1 MKVQEFKLMLLN
13 KLYTIT
19 DEWFDTNTLQDRFIN
34 GTLKTIIKANKN
46 KYDNLINMFADENGD
61 IDLSEMRNQLI
72 NVIPERIEMDVNEIT
87 SKWNIPSYL
96 IPNKLLLLTR
106 KDILD
111 ILKLINKG
119 YTLFVYPL

>member
-1 MKVQEFKLMLLN
+1 MKTNEFKLMVVN
-13 KLYTIT
+13 KLYSLV

-34 GTLKTIIKANKN
+34 GTLKTIIKANQH
-46 KYDNLINMFADENGD
+46 KYDNLINMFADENGNV
-61 IDLSEMRNQLI
+61 DLSEIRNQMI

-87 SKWNIPSYL
+87 SKWNVPSYL

-111 ILKLINKG
+111 ILK
-119 YTLFVYPL
+119 